1 MGVSDV
7 SVPGVAAACVAIF
20 ASRSY
25 GELMGETVTDRV
37 RKVMDEASVNQSAFA
52 EGIGLTPDKL
62 SKSLSGV
69 RRFTSLDLA
78 RIAEF
83 GNTTVDWLLT
93 GREPLRPAIAAR
105 TSAPAVG
112 EHSLDRLKDLVERF
126 TTAHEVLEL
135 LDLSPELPELPSV
148 RPDLKRY
155 VDQGVTLA
163 EDALTRLAAAGTP
176 AIGGLDTAD
185 LLHALEHT
193 FGVDVAKIG
202 LPDGIDGAAWQADGF
217 RLVMVARTK
226 VPTRQRFTLAHEL
239 GHILARDAQ
248 DLLTET
254 QLSPGRQRDLTEVR
268 ANVFAANLLMPRS
281 EIDAEVRE
289 GDLTDEQLTS
299 LVVRFQVSPSA
310 LAARLAQLGV
320 IAPGTAD
327 RLRGLTTQD
336 CHWLTGQSDLF
347 EARATWSQAK
357 RLPFRPAQLLYE
369 AYLAGDTTL
378 RPLAA
383 YTGMDVDR
391 IREALEPEP
400 APQEGASFST
410 DVDEGDLVY
419 QP

>member
-1 MGVSDV
+1 MGDV
-7 SVPGVAAACVAIF
+7 A
-20 ASRSY
+20 
-25 GELMGETVTDRV
+25 DRV
-37 RKVMDEASVNQSAFA
+37 RKVMKDASVSQGVFA
-52 EGIGLTPDKL
+52 QGVGLAPDKL
-62 SKSLSGV
+62 SKSLNGV

-93 GREPLRPAIAAR
+93 GRKPLRPTVAAR
-105 TSAPAVG
+105 ASAPVVDDEG
-112 EHSLDRLKDLVERF
+112 RGRLDDLVERF
-126 TTAHEVLEL
+126 VTAHEVLDL
-135 LDLSPELPELPSV
+135 LGLASELPELPSV

-155 VDQGVTLA
+155 VDQGVALA
-163 EDALTRLAAAGTP
+163 DDALARLAAAGTP
-176 AIGGLDTAD
+176 AIDGLETAD
-185 LLHALEHT
+185 LLQAFERT

-217 RLVMVARTK
+217 RLIMIARTR

-254 QLSPGRQRDLTEVR
+254 QLAPGRQKDLTEVR
-268 ANVFAANLLMPRS
+268 ANVFAANLLMPRG
-281 EIDAEVRE
+281 EIDSVVRE
-289 GDLTDEQLTS
+289 KEVTDEQLAS

-310 LAARLAQLGV
+310 LAARLTQLGV
-320 IAPGTAD
+320 IAPRTGA
-327 RLRGLTTQD
+327 RLRGLTTHD

-347 EARATWSQAK
+347 EARTTWSEAN

-383 YTGMDVDR
+383 YTGVDVDR
-391 IREALEPEP
+391 IRETLEPEP
-400 APQEGASFST
+400 APQEGVSSGT
-410 DVDEGDLVY
+410 GVDEGDLVY

>member
-1 MGVSDV
+1 MGD
-7 SVPGVAAACVAIF
+7 A
-20 ASRSY
+20 
-25 GELMGETVTDRV
+25 VTDRV
-37 RKVMDEASVNQSAFA
+37 RKVMVEASISQAVFA
-52 EGIGLTPDKL
+52 EGIGLAPDKL

-83 GNTTVDWLLT
+83 GDTTVDWLLT
-93 GREPLRPAIAAR
+93 GREPLRPTIAAR
-105 TSAPAVG
+105 TSAPTVDDQG
-112 EHSLDRLKDLVERF
+112 RGRLKDLVERF
-126 TTAHEVLEL
+126 VTAHEVLDL
-135 LDLSPELPELPSV
+135 LDLAPELPELPSV

-155 VDQGVTLA
+155 ADQGVALA
-163 EDALTRLAAAGTP
+163 DEALARLAAEGTSS
-176 AIGGLDTAD
+176 IDGLDTAD
-185 LLHALEHT
+185 LLQALERT
-193 FGVDVAKIG
+193 FGVDVAKIP
-202 LPDGIDGAAWQADGF
+202 LPDGVDGAAWQADGF
-217 RLVMVARTK
+217 RLIMIARTK

-254 QLSPGRQRDLTEVR
+254 QLSPGRQKDMTEVR
-268 ANVFAANLLMPRS
+268 ANVFAANLLMPRG
-281 EIDAEVRE
+281 EIESVVRE
-289 GDLTDEQLTS
+289 KDVTDEQLAS

-310 LAARLAQLGV
+310 LAARLTQLG
-320 IAPGTAD
+320 IIPPETGA
-327 RLRGLTTQD
+327 RLRGLTAQD

-347 EARATWSQAK
+347 ESRTTWSQAN

-383 YTGMDVDR
+383 YTGVDADR

-400 APQEGASFST
+400 APQEGELSGT

>member
-1 MGVSDV
+1 MGA
-7 SVPGVAAACVAIF
+7 SVI
-20 ASRSY
+20 
-25 GELMGETVTDRV
+25 DRV
-37 RKVMDEASVNQSAFA
+37 RKVMDAASVSQAVFA
-52 EGIGLTPDKL
+52 EAIGLTPDKV
-62 SKSLSGV
+62 SKSLGGV

-93 GREPLRPAIAAR
+93 GREPLRPAFAAR
-105 TSAPAVG
+105 TSSPAADEQG
-112 EHSLDRLKDLVERF
+112 RGRLNDLLERF
-126 TTAHEVLEL
+126 TTAYEVIDL
-135 LDLSPELPELPSV
+135 LGLSPRLPELPSV
-148 RPDLKRY
+148 RSDLKRY

-163 EDALTRLAAAGTP
+163 DDALARLSDVGSPTV
-176 AIGGLDTAD
+176 GGLDTAD
-185 LLHALEHT
+185 LLQAMERA

-202 LPDGIDGAAWQADGF
+202 LPDGIDGAAWQVDGF
-217 RLVMVARTK
+217 RLIMIARTG

-254 QLSPGRQRDLTEVR
+254 HLSPGHQKDLTEVR

-281 EIDAEVRE
+281 EISRMVQQ
-289 GDLTDEQLTS
+289 GDLTDERLTS

-310 LAARLAQLGV
+310 LAARLVQLGL
-320 IAPGTAD
+320 IAAETAN
-327 RLRGLTTQD
+327 RLRGLTTRD
-336 CHWLTGQSDLF
+336 CHWLNGQGDLF
-347 EARATWSQAK
+347 EAHKTWSQAK

-383 YTGMDVDR
+383 YTGLSAERM
-391 IREALEPEP
+391 RELLEPEP
-400 APQEGASFST
+400 APQDEAPAGAEA
-410 DVDEGDLVY
+410 DEGDLVF